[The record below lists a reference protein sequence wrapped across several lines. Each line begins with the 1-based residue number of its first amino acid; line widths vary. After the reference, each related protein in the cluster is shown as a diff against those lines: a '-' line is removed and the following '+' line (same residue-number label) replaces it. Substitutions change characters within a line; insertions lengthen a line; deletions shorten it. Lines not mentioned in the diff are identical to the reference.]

1 MSLKRNLDLM
11 GIDYQ
16 DTSGSAFAWGDGFWT
31 HERRD
36 GRVNLTLFGISQD
49 DAARLIQST
58 QQPTIQVNKRKGARG

>member
-16 DTSGSAFAWGDGFWT
+16 DKTESAFAWGDGFWS

-36 GRVNLTLFGISQD
+36 GKVNLTLFGISQK
-49 DAARLIQST
+49 DAAKLIQ
-58 QQPTIQVNKRKGARG
+58 QIGKERKS